1 MHSSGVMGDKKL
13 LTFTF
18 VQQLLRSVAVGAK
31 KAVGQV
37 LFRLLQFVVGFPFTV
52 LICIQIGVAWL
63 IRCLKQPASA
73 RKVQYWQQKQAAGA
87 LSSASASASTSREP
101 QEAETLP
108 ETEDGTNSP
117 IHVFPDSAE
126 GEHQLGTTPN
136 SHAAHTVSIR
146 QMQEI
151 FKETHMTWS
160 HSAR

>member
-1 MHSSGVMGDKKL
+1 MHASGVMGDKNL
-13 LTFTF
+13 LFLTF

-108 ETEDGTNSP
+108 ETEGCTNSP

-126 GEHQLGTTPN
+126 GEHQLP
-136 SHAAHTVSIR
+136 
-146 QMQEI
+146 
-151 FKETHMTWS
+151 THMQPTLFQS
-160 HSAR
+160 GRCKKSSRKHT